1 MYVTSY
7 FACVAYTEKGTY
19 TMKKIT
25 EFANFEALNKYIS
38 DWSAVTGLAAVVAD
52 FDDSTLTGDF
62 DRDAFSVVS
71 VDDSVSTLQVDGE
84 IAAQLT
90 YGVPA
95 GVSAQDDTVVNAFKQ
110 LQYII
115 SSALTAQYVSS
126 EDAKE
131 ISKYKDELQ
140 TFRTL
145 VDQIIEKS
153 HALDKIESKQRMLA
167 LNASIEAAR
176 AGEAGKGFAVVADE
190 VGKLASVSGEINHS
204 IKEGMSELS
213 ERVETLTA
221 APVELK
227 L

>member
-1 MYVTSY
+1 
-7 FACVAYTEKGTY
+7 
-19 TMKKIT
+19 MKKIN
-25 EFANFEALNKYIS
+25 EFANFEALNKYIA
-38 DWSAVTGLAAVVAD
+38 DWSAVTGLAAVVTD

-62 DRDAFSVVS
+62 DRDAFSAVS
-71 VDDSVSTLQVDGE
+71 VDDTLSLLQVDGE
-84 IAAQLT
+84 VAAQLT
-90 YGVPA
+90 FGVPA
-95 GVSAQDDTVVNAFKQ
+95 GVSAQDETVVNAFKQ
-110 LQYII
+110 LQFII
-115 SSALTAQYVSS
+115 SNALTAQYGAS
-126 EDAKE
+126 EDEKE
-131 ISKYKDELQ
+131 ITKYKEELQ
-140 TFRTL
+140 AFRSL

-213 ERVETLTA
+213 ERVEALTA

>member
-1 MYVTSY
+1 
-7 FACVAYTEKGTY
+7 
-19 TMKKIT
+19 MKKIN
-25 EFANFEALNKYIS
+25 EYANFEILNKYIA
-38 DWSAVTGLAAVVAD
+38 DWSAVTGLAAVVTDFDNVALTAD
-52 FDDSTLTGDF
+52 FDHDTYTAVNVE
-62 DRDAFSVVS
+62 DAIS
-71 VDDSVSTLQVDGE
+71 LLYACGE
-84 IAAQLT
+84 ITAQLSF
-90 YGVPA
+90 GLPA
-95 GVSAQDDTVVNAFKQ
+95 GVSAQDDTVVAAFKQ
-110 LQYII
+110 LHSLINQTLADQYSIFEN
-115 SSALTAQYVSS
+115 TA
-126 EDAKE
+126 E
-131 ISKYKDELQ
+131 IAKYKDELQ

-204 IKEGMSELS
+204 IKDGMNELS
-213 ERVETLTA
+213 ERVEALTA

>member
-1 MYVTSY
+1 
-7 FACVAYTEKGTY
+7 
-19 TMKKIT
+19 MKKIN

-52 FDDSTLTGDF
+52 FDDSTLTEDF
-62 DRDAFSVVS
+62 DRDAFSAVS
-71 VDDSVSTLQVDGE
+71 VDDSVSTLLVDGE

>member
-1 MYVTSY
+1 MYVTLQS
-7 FACVAYTEKGTY
+7 ACAAYAKKGTY
-19 TMKKIT
+19 TMKKIN
-25 EFANFEALNKYIS
+25 EFANFEVLNKYIS

-52 FDDSTLTGDF
+52 FDDSALTEDF
-62 DRDAFSVVS
+62 DRDAFSAVS
-71 VDDSVSTLQVDGE
+71 VDDSVSTLLVDGE

-213 ERVETLTA
+213 ERVDTLTA

>member
-1 MYVTSY
+1 
-7 FACVAYTEKGTY
+7 
-19 TMKKIT
+19 MKKIN

-38 DWSAVTGLAAVVAD
+38 DWSAVTGLAAVLAD
-52 FDDSTLTGDF
+52 FDDSALTEDF
-62 DRDAFSVVS
+62 DRDAFSTVS
-71 VDDSVSTLQVDGE
+71 VDDTLSTLQVDGE
-84 IAAQLT
+84 VAAQLT

-95 GVSAQDDTVVNAFKQ
+95 GVSAQDDAVINAFKQ
-110 LQYII
+110 LQYVI
-115 SSALTAQYVSS
+115 SSALTAQYVSA

-131 ISKYKDELQ
+131 IAKYKDELQ

-213 ERVETLTA
+213 DRVESLTA

>member
-1 MYVTSY
+1 
-7 FACVAYTEKGTY
+7 
-19 TMKKIT
+19 MKKIN
-25 EFANFEALNKYIS
+25 EFANFEELNKYIA
-38 DWSAVTGLAAVVAD
+38 DWSVVTGLAAAVTD
-52 FDDSTLTGDF
+52 FDDSVLTGDF
-62 DRDAFSVVS
+62 DRDAFPVVS
-71 VDDSVSTLQVDGE
+71 VDDSVSLLQVDGE
-84 IAAQLT
+84 VAAQLT

-95 GVSAQDDTVVNAFKQ
+95 GVSAQDETVTNAFKQ
-110 LQYII
+110 LQNVI
-115 SSALTAQYVSS
+115 STALTAQYKAS

-131 ISKYKDELQ
+131 ITKYKDELQ

-213 ERVETLTA
+213 ERVDALTA

>member
-1 MYVTSY
+1 
-7 FACVAYTEKGTY
+7 
-19 TMKKIT
+19 MKKIN
-25 EFANFEALNKYIS
+25 EFANFESLNKYIA
-38 DWSAVTGLAAVVAD
+38 DWSLVTGLAAVVTD
-52 FDDSTLTGDF
+52 FDDSALTEDF
-62 DRDAFSVVS
+62 NRDAYTVAN
-71 VDDSVSTLQVDGE
+71 VDDSVSLLQVNGE
-84 IAAQLT
+84 VAAQLT

-95 GVSAQDDTVVNAFKQ
+95 DASAQDDSVQAAFKQ
-110 LQYII
+110 LQNII
-115 SSALTAQYVSS
+115 SSALTAQY
-126 EDAKE
+126 ETAENTAE
-131 ISKYKDELQ
+131 IQKYKDELQ
-140 TFRTL
+140 VFRTL

-213 ERVETLTA
+213 DRVDALTA

>member
-1 MYVTSY
+1 
-7 FACVAYTEKGTY
+7 
-19 TMKKIT
+19 MKKIN
-25 EFANFEALNKYIS
+25 EFANFEALNKYIA
-38 DWSAVTGLAAVVAD
+38 DWSAVTGLAAVVTD

-62 DRDAFSVVS
+62 DRDAFSAVS
-71 VDDSVSTLQVDGE
+71 VDDTLSLLQVDGE
-84 IAAQLT
+84 VAAQLT
-90 YGVPA
+90 FGVPA
-95 GVSAQDDTVVNAFKQ
+95 GVSAQDEAVVNAFKQ
-110 LQYII
+110 LQFII
-115 SSALTAQYVSS
+115 SNALTAQYGAS
-126 EDAKE
+126 EDEKE
-131 ISKYKDELQ
+131 ITKYKEELQ
-140 TFRTL
+140 AFRSL

-213 ERVETLTA
+213 ERVEALTA

>member
-1 MYVTSY
+1 
-7 FACVAYTEKGTY
+7 
-19 TMKKIT
+19 MKKT
-25 EFANFEALNKYIS
+25 NEFANFEALNKYIA
-38 DWSAVTGLAAVVAD
+38 DWSSVTGLVATVTD
-52 FDDSTLTGDF
+52 FDDSALTEDF
-62 DRDAFSVVS
+62 DRDAFSAVS
-71 VDDSVSTLQVDGE
+71 VDDSLSLLQVDGE
-84 IAAQLT
+84 VAAQLT

-95 GVSAQDDTVVNAFKQ
+95 GVSAQDETVVNAFKQ
-110 LQYII
+110 LQFII
-115 SSALTAQYVSS
+115 STALTSQCRAS

-131 ISKYKDELQ
+131 INKYKDELQ

-204 IKEGMSELS
+204 IKEGMNELS
-213 ERVETLTA
+213 ERVEALTA